1 VLLRPGRMAGGEG
14 VMFTGIIEDIG
25 TVKALG
31 RQRDSLQLKLESR
44 LPPDELK
51 LGDSLAVNGVCL
63 TLTEISAGL
72 LVVDLSHET
81 LATTTLKDLKPGG
94 RVHLE
99 RALTFGGRLGGHL
112 VTGHVDGV
120 GEVVSRTPKG
130 PNLDLVFL
138 APAEVIPYLIP
149 KGSVAVDGVS
159 LTVNQPSGQ
168 RFQVTLVPHTLKQTT
183 LSELRVGDRVN
194 LEADLLGKYVKH
206 LVSGGSGK
214 GIDEE
219 FLAQHGFLDKDP
231 AKP

>member
-1 VLLRPGRMAGGEG
+1 MAGGEG

-25 TVKALG
+25 TVKALD
-31 RQRDSLQLKLESR
+31 RQRDSLQLKLESG
-44 LPPDELK
+44 LPQDELK
-51 LGDSLAVNGVCL
+51 PGDSLAVNGVCL
-63 TLTEISAGL
+63 TLTGISRGRL
-72 LVVDLSHET
+72 SVDLSHET
-81 LATTTLKDLKPGG
+81 LAATTLKSLKPGS

-99 RALTFGGRLGGHL
+99 RALAFGGRLGGHL

-120 GEVVSRTPKG
+120 GEVVSRTPRG
-130 PNLDLVFL
+130 PNLDLEFL
-138 APAEVIPYLIP
+138 APAGVVSYLIP

-168 RFQVTLVPHTLKQTT
+168 RFRVTLVPHTLEQTT
-183 LSELRVGDRVN
+183 LSERRPGDQVN

-206 LVSGGSGK
+206 FVGGGSSR

-219 FLAQHGFLDKDP
+219 FLARHGFLGDDP

>member
-1 VLLRPGRMAGGEG
+1 
-14 VMFTGIIEDIG
+14 MFTGIIEDIG
-25 TVKALG
+25 TVKALDKG
-31 RQRDSLQLKLESR
+31 RDSIQLKLESG

-51 LGDSLAVNGVCL
+51 PGDSLAVNGVCL
-63 TLTEISAGL
+63 TLTEIAAGL
-72 LVVDLSHET
+72 VSVDLSHET
-81 LATTTLKDLKPGG
+81 LAATTLKDLKPGH

-99 RALTFGGRLGGHL
+99 RALAFGGRLGGHL

-130 PNLDLVFL
+130 PNLDLVLL
-138 APAEVIPYLIP
+138 APPEVVLYLIP

-159 LTVNQPSGQ
+159 LTVNQPAGQ
-168 RFQVTLVPHTLKQTT
+168 RFQVTLVPHTLEQTT
-183 LSELRVGDRVN
+183 LSERRPGDRVN

-206 LVSGGSGK
+206 FVSGGSGK

-219 FLAQHGFLDKDP
+219 FLAQHGFLGKDP